1 MNGYTMKI
9 GAACALVMTAV
20 AGQCA
25 ETKAPLERLGNETE
39 AEKTARMAWWT
50 HDRFGMFIHFGL
62 YALPARHEWIKA
74 QEAISEEKYDEYFKR
89 FDPDHFDAKAWA
101 KWAKRAGMKY
111 VVLTTKHHEGFCLWD
126 TKLTDYKITNTPF
139 KRDLVKEYVE
149 ACRAEGLKVGFYHS
163 VIDWHHPDFTI
174 DKIHPRKPWGGPQWA
189 TPPADAKEQ
198 LAKANEGRDIR
209 RYQKYLHGQVEEL
222 LTNYGKIDIIWYD
235 FTVQGEFGKTWEDW
249 DAKNLIKLTRRLQPG
264 ILINDRLALDKI
276 TEDGWDFTCPEQ
288 VASEKWAEKD
298 GKRVPWETCQTF
310 SGSWGY
316 FRDEASWKTPRQLI
330 ELLVK
335 TVAHGGNLIMNVGPT
350 GRGDFDDRAQNA
362 LSVYEKWMYANDRSI
377 YGCTEAPAEFVAP
390 KDTVLT
396 YNPETRRLYL
406 HILNWSAFGGP
417 KIDFA
422 DKVAYAQLLN
432 DASEVKVEGGALKLP
447 FHQPDQIIPV
457 VELYLK

>member
-1 MNGYTMKI
+1 MK
-9 GAACALVMTAV
+9 ATKRMMVMASVCALTLMLKSD
-20 AGQCA
+20 
-25 ETKAPLERLGNETE
+25 EPTKAPLERLGDETE
-39 AEKTARMAWWT
+39 AAKAARMAWWT

-62 YALPARHEWIKA
+62 YALPARHEWIKTR
-74 QEAISEEKYDEYFKR
+74 ERISEEEYDGHFRR

-101 KWAKRAGMKY
+101 RWAKRAGMKY

-126 TKLTDYKITNTPF
+126 SKFTDYKITNTPF
-139 KRDLVKEYVE
+139 GRDLVKEYVD
-149 ACRAEGLKVGFYHS
+149 ACRAEGLKVGFYYS
-163 VIDWHHPDFTI
+163 VIDWHHSDFTI
-174 DKIHPRKPWGGPQWA
+174 DCIHPRRPWEGPLWVKPPENAQA
-189 TPPADAKEQ
+189 LLNA
-198 LAKANEGRDIR
+198 ANTDRDIR
-209 RYQKYLHGQVEEL
+209 RYQQYVKNQVIEL

-235 FTVQGEFGKTWEDW
+235 YTHKDKFGKTWEDW

-264 ILINDRLALDKI
+264 ILINDRLGLDEI

-288 VASEKWAEKD
+288 VASDKWAEKN

-350 GRGDFDDRAQNA
+350 ARGDFDDRAQNA
-362 LSVYEKWMYANDRSI
+362 LAVYEKWMYANGRAI
-377 YGCTEAPAEFVAP
+377 YGCTEAPAEFAAP

-406 HILNWSAFGGP
+406 HILNWAAFGGP

-422 DKVAYAQLLN
+422 DKVAYAQLLS
-432 DASEVKVEGGALKLP
+432 DASEVKIEGGTLKLP